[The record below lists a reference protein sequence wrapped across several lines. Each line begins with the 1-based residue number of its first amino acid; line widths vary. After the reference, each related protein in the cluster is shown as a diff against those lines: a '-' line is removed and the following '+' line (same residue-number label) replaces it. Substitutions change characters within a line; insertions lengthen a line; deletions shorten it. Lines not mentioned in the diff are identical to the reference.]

1 MKKFIKLTD
10 SEAQS
15 AINTLIPY
23 FNPKNE
29 KIAEIIATGNF
40 EHIFYMTTTGT
51 LYDRN
56 NKVGVTGI
64 HTFNPP
70 DINVK
75 NGTVGRFDI
84 IKNTI
89 YKPLYIVGVW
99 GLLGWLYYLWSPST
113 DEYKLLTGF
122 VSGAAFYFLTKR
134 VVSNNIRVF
143 AFQSGTKELLNAR
156 CADINT
162 ETLEF
167 SEVPITGVSNN
178 LTKFVA
184 LWNTY
189 GEGDIDNSPF
199 YLFVANDEGGVAFIN
214 IFDDIDVSEEG
225 ILTINSQNIASLP
238 SYNSA
243 NKYFSAT
250 GSTLSSAF
258 LGLLEKSEGGTFFRT
273 LAGNSGNDIEV
284 LDTNDD
290 LKSNRYFVFP
300 LDQSS
305 MVITTHDLLNN
316 TASTIPTIFV
326 PKENL
331 KITSVNS
338 SFEYSPTNTFPHEL
352 EQYRI
357 TKVQFVS
364 QQDNQFTLK
373 FTGDIGTENLII
385 YYNPAAEIP
394 NVDYITINGITIK
407 KGQEVEVNI
416 FDDFS
421 ITLSVFAIKFKK
433 KDGTTKTYS
442 AVKFVKKDG
451 TSKTYTSVKLVKKG
465 T

>member
-1 MKKFIKLTD
+1 MKKFVKLTD
-10 SEAQS
+10 SEALS
-15 AINTLIPY
+15 YIKTLIPS
-23 FNPKNE
+23 FNPSNE
-29 KIAEIIATGNF
+29 KIAEIIADGNF
-40 EHIFYMTTTGT
+40 KQIFYMATNGVLNICNTETGFTTP
-51 LYDRN
+51 
-56 NKVGVTGI
+56 K
-64 HTFNPP
+64 TFNPP
-70 DINVK
+70 DINVED
-75 NGTVGRFDI
+75 GTVGRFDI
-84 IKNTI
+84 ISNSI
-89 YKPLYIVGVW
+89 QKPLFIVGVW
-99 GLLGWLYYLWSPST
+99 GLLGWLYYLWSPNT

-122 VSGAAFYFLTKR
+122 VSAAAFYFLAKPI
-134 VVSNNIRVF
+134 VSNNIRVF

-178 LTKFVA
+178 LTRFVA

-189 GEGDIDNSPF
+189 TEGDIDNLPF
-199 YLFVANDEGGVAFIN
+199 VLYVANDEGGVGFIQS
-214 IFDDIDVSEEG
+214 FDDIDVSEEG
-225 ILTINSQNIASLP
+225 ILTINSINTATLP
-238 SYNSA
+238 SYNPA

-250 GSTLSSAF
+250 GSTFPLI
-258 LGLLEKSEGGTFFRT
+258 LWGILEKSEEATYFRNGVGEDT
-273 LAGNSGNDIEV
+273 QV
-284 LDTNDD
+284 LDTNGD
-290 LKSNRYFVFP
+290 LTSNRYFVVSG
-300 LDQSS
+300 QSS
-305 MVITTHDLLNN
+305 TVITTHDLLNS

-331 KITSVNS
+331 KITGVNS

-451 TSKTYTSVKLVKKG
+451 TSKTYTSVKFVKKG

>member
-10 SEAQS
+10 TEAQS

-40 EHIFYMTTTGT
+40 EHIFYMTTTGK
-51 LYDRN
+51 LYDCHT
-56 NKVGVTGI
+56 KLGGSTII

-75 NGTVGRFDI
+75 DGTVGRFDI
-84 IKNTI
+84 ISNNI
-89 YKPLYIVGVW
+89 QKPLYIVGVW
-99 GLLGWLYYLWSPST
+99 GLLGWLYYLWNPNT

-122 VSGAAFYFLTKR
+122 VSAAVFYFLAKP
-134 VVSNNIRVF
+134 VISKNIRVF
-143 AFQSGTKELLNAR
+143 AFQSGTKELINAR

-178 LTKFVA
+178 LTRFVA

-189 GEGDIDNSPF
+189 TEGDIDNLPF
-199 YLFVANDEGGVAFIN
+199 ILYVANDEGGVGFIQS
-214 IFDDIDVSEEG
+214 FDDIDVSEEG
-225 ILTINSQNIASLP
+225 ILTINSTNTATLP
-238 SYNSA
+238 SYNPA

-250 GSTLSSAF
+250 GSTFPLS
-258 LGLLEKSEGGTFFRT
+258 LWGILEKSEEATYFRNGVGEDT
-273 LAGNSGNDIEV
+273 QV
-284 LDTNDD
+284 LDTNGD
-290 LKSNRYFVFP
+290 LTSNRYFVVTSG
-300 LDQSS
+300 QSS
-305 MVITTHDLLNN
+305 TVITTHDLLNS
-316 TASTIPTIFV
+316 TASAIPTIFV
-326 PKENL
+326 VKENI
-331 KITSVNS
+331 KITGVNS
-338 SFEYSPTNTFPHEL
+338 SFDYSPTNTFPHEL

-385 YYNPAAEIP
+385 YYNPTAEIP
-394 NVDYITINGITIK
+394 NIDYITINGITIK

-416 FDDFS
+416 LDDFS
-421 ITLSVFAIKFKK
+421 ITLSVLAIKFKK

-442 AVKFVKKDG
+442 AVKLIKKDG
-451 TSKTYTSVKLVKKG
+451 TTKTYTNVKFVKKG